1 MICKLCQG
9 HFLDESSFLGIF
21 IFNDLCQDC
30 RISYQPQIMVEDI
43 PIDYG
48 FIHYAY
54 LYENQSLNHHYQ
66 AYLSRHL
73 DQLYSL
79 FTHRDHD
86 YDLVIYL
93 DDDAYFNAKDWV
105 RLINDY
111 YHVFIF
117 TLVRKEIIYLWDF

>member
-1 MICKLCQG
+1 
-9 HFLDESSFLGIF
+9 
-21 IFNDLCQDC
+21 
-30 RISYQPQIMVEDI
+30 MVEDI

-73 DQLYSL
+73 EQLYRL